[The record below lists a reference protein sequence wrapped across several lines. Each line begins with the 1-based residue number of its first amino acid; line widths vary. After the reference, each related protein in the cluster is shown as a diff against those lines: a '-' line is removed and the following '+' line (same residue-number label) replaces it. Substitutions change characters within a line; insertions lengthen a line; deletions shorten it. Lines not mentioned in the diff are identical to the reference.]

1 MTIESRN
8 IPSANEILEYVP
20 SSTYV
25 KNQMSNNRR
34 IVKISPDNNNL
45 RGDNFPNNAIAN
57 FTIPYS
63 TSTLLNLSECYF
75 DVSGIIT
82 PYLNDNPVVHNQ
94 TIKRF
99 KAGPFWLLPCIQRA
113 TLKIGGEVIYDNLLP
128 FRTAKFKE
136 MMYYDYNDKQNQT
149 LDYQNIPKLYNLF
162 DYLSTYSVVPETA
175 TMGDINGVLNHLDTI
190 LSIFSVAAITAATD
204 NTYGELNT
212 VINNTNTRLSDLTKF
227 GINVFISNPLFNL
240 NAADKTAVAISVD
253 VLKTFIGCVNTVI
266 MEIGKQCNMSDETCE
281 ILSHTSGALSPYFQ
295 IVDYDLGGGDHD
307 YKLHFQQYLKLSDL
321 FPCESMKPI
330 FGQSVVLTLNF
341 ESDGYNGIAI
351 DSIAGVYNNLRITRF
366 TQFNFNTI
374 TYNLNVD
381 MVNKLNQIYSKP
393 VLEIIDD
400 ITVWDGSL
408 LKTRANSSLQL
419 KVPISINFETD
430 MCCLILPQ
438 SSSNTQQLKQEFNLK
453 YANTTCHTIM
463 DYRFINY
470 QRIDVYADSDLI
482 YTHNYADAK
491 VNPGGIINNIVNLTS
506 AGGHQSINN
515 FIPAYH
521 LYKECRWCC
530 GSDERGAI
538 PYDDFLSTG
547 FMICI
552 PMSAFSR
559 ISTSAQL
566 QINITMGDGVE
577 DGVINAPS
585 MISLSYT
592 DATSLDIIRVITKAK
607 KGIVFEGLDKC
618 SLKTITQSF
627 DQEINVEIKPENQ

>member
-8 IPSANEILEYVP
+8 IPSASEILEYVP

-45 RGDNFPNNAIAN
+45 RGSTFPNNAIAN

-63 TSTLLNLSECYF
+63 TSVLLNLSECYF
-75 DVSGIIT
+75 DISGVLT
-82 PYLNDNPVVHNQ
+82 PYLNDNMVADGK
-94 TIKRF
+94 IIGKF
-99 KAGPFWLLPCIQRA
+99 KAGPFWLLPSIQRA

-128 FRTAKFKE
+128 FRTGKFKE
-136 MMYYDYNDKQNQT
+136 MMYYNYNDKQNQS
-149 LDYQNIPKLYNLF
+149 LDYQNIPKLSAYLGKYITIYTKTTAGDTATTAEVNDLVGFFNSISNLF
-162 DYLSTYSVVPETA
+162 GETA
-175 TMGDINGVLNHLDTI
+175 ATAATGVKHNDNIATVITSINGKITSINGKVYQLGLSALSGVPNDANNLTKAEFEKMRDEINANVEKINVYYTLSAITPLEI
-190 LSIFSVAAITAATD
+190 LSITD
-204 NTYGELNT
+204 
-212 VINNTNTRLSDLTKF
+212 INLT
-227 GINVFISNPLFNL
+227 
-240 NAADKTAVAISVD
+240 
-253 VLKTFIGCVNTVI
+253 
-266 MEIGKQCNMSDETCE
+266 
-281 ILSHTSGALSPYFQ
+281 PYFQ
-295 IVDYDLGGGDHD
+295 IFTENG
-307 YKLHFQQYLKLSDL
+307 KNKIAFQQYLKLSDL

-341 ESDGYNGIAI
+341 ESTGYNGIAV
-351 DSIAGVYNNLRITRF
+351 DTTDDYNNFRIEYF
-366 TQFNFNTI
+366 TQYNFNTI

-408 LKTRANSSLQL
+408 MKTTSNGTIQL
-419 KVPISINFETD
+419 KVPISVNFETD
-430 MCCLILPQ
+430 MCCIILPQ
-438 SSSNTQQLKQEFNLK
+438 SASNILQLKQKFNET

-463 DYRFINY
+463 DYRFINI

-482 YTHNYADAK
+482 YTHNYADTK
-491 VNPGGIINNIVNLTS
+491 VYPGNLINNIINIKDIAHLD
-506 AGGHQSINN
+506 INN

-530 GSDERGAI
+530 GSDEKGAI
-538 PYDDFLSTG
+538 PYNDFLTCG
-547 FMICI
+547 FMICV

-566 QINITMGDGVE
+566 QINITMGQGV
-577 DGVINAPS
+577 DAGTANHPTMMS
-585 MISLSYT
+585 TSYS
-592 DATSLDIIRVITKAK
+592 DATPLDNIRVITKAK
-607 KGIVFEGLDKC
+607 KGIVFEQLDKC

-627 DQEINVEIKPENQ
+627 DQEINVEIKPETQ